1 MWFKNLKL
9 FRLSGAWKTSA
20 EELDA
25 LLAKEAF
32 VSGGA
37 SAPISSGWVPPREG
51 DVRLAYSVGPQILC
65 AFRTEK
71 KLLPASVINQFVKVR
86 AVELEEQQGFK
97 PGRKQMR
104 DLKEEVTESLLPRAF
119 SLQRDTR
126 LWIDPVNN
134 WVVVDTSSTAKVEEV
149 ISALGK
155 LLNPFPLLPV
165 QVNISPATAMTDW
178 ILSGEPPVNF
188 TVDQDAELRAGGDK
202 AAVVRYVK
210 HTLEID
216 DVKKHVQAGKQCTR
230 LALTFN
236 NRVSFVLTENM
247 DIKRVAA
254 LDILDSPELQ
264 GAADAA
270 EKFDGD
276 MTLMCAEVA
285 LLLDALMASLEEI
298 RADAGT
304 PDAAARK

>member
-9 FRLSGAWKTSA
+9 FRLSGDWKTSA
-20 EELDA
+20 DQLDA
-25 LLAKEAF
+25 LLAKESF
-32 VSGGA
+32 VSAGA
-37 SAPISSGWVPPREG
+37 AAPMSSGWVPPREG
-51 DVRLAYSVGPQILC
+51 DLRLAYAVGRQILC

-86 AVELEEQQGFK
+86 AVELEDQQGFK

-126 LWIDPVNN
+126 LWIDPVNH
-134 WVVVDTSSTAKVEEV
+134 WVIVDTASASKVEEV
-149 ISALGK
+149 ISALGRV
-155 LLNPFPLLPV
+155 LHPFPMLPV
-165 QVNISPATAMTDW
+165 QVNVSPATAMTEW
-178 ILSGEPPVNF
+178 ILSAEPPANF

-210 HTLEID
+210 HTLDID
-216 DVKKHVQAGKQCTR
+216 DIKKHVQGGKQCTR

-236 NRVSFVLTENM
+236 NRVSFVLTENL

-254 LDILDSPELQ
+254 LDILDSPESQ

-276 MTLMCAEVA
+276 ITMMCAEISQFLDELMVA
-285 LLLDALMASLEEI
+285 LEEV
-298 RADAGT
+298 RADAAK
-304 PDAAARK
+304 PAAQPRK